1 MSKRSLTNAMA
12 KKKRD
17 TYLSAAAPGSNPD
30 PASVVNRGQSITLN
44 QGTVLGT
51 QRIHFTLYNATHRFL
66 VPNNYAYAASRTA
79 TRTYAV
85 GLKEVYRLI
94 PNTNEVWWHRRVVFS
109 YKSALG
115 PTSIQQDLGVQASA
129 AAVTTRPFRDLSG
142 ETLSNGPYSTLAA
155 QAYSYMFKGTSGVD
169 WGDPMRAPIDTAR
182 INLHSDTFRK
192 ISSGNDV
199 SNPRLARHYTRINR
213 SVVYDDEENGT
224 DVIPSPFS
232 VDSKPGIGNIFVADF
247 FHCPA
252 PGDPESSLEV
262 SSSST
267 YYWHEK

>member
-1 MSKRSLTNAMA
+1 MV

-17 TYLSAAAPGSNPD
+17 TYLSGAAEGENPD
-30 PASVVNRGQSITLN
+30 PSSVINRGQPLTISQSTL
-44 QGTVLGT
+44 LGS

-85 GLKEVYRLI
+85 GLKEIYRMI
-94 PNTNEVWWHRRVVFS
+94 PTSNEVWWHRRVVFS

-115 PTSIQQDLGVQASA
+115 PTSIQNDLGVQASSVA
-129 AAVTTRPFRDLSG
+129 TTVRPFRDLSG
-142 ETLSNGPYSTLAA
+142 EKTTNGPYQTLAA
-155 QAYSYMFKGTSGVD
+155 QAYDYIFKGTGGVD
-169 WGDPMRAPIDTAR
+169 WGDPMRAPIDKSR
-182 INLHSDTFRK
+182 INLHSDSFRRF
-192 ISSGNDV
+192 SSGNDV
-199 SNPRLARHYTRINR
+199 PNPKIVRHYTKINR

-224 DVIPSPFS
+224 DVTPSPFS

-252 PGDPESSLEV
+252 PGDPDTALQV